1 MTNGIDFY
9 QFVADLSEHF
19 EERKDEL
26 TQVLET
32 LSRQIFRGDHMMVSF
47 TASRDGLDGLEEL
60 GLSRYLEVLDIY
72 YGLN

>member
-32 LSRQIFRGDHMMVSF
+32 LSRQIFRGDHMMS
-47 TASRDGLDGLEEL
+47 ALLLPGMAWMAWRSW
-60 GLSRYLEVLDIY
+60 
-72 YGLN
+72 